1 MINRREFIKQ
11 TGKGAL
17 ALSVLSAANISS
29 LFAQKE
35 IPHAVWV
42 ENGEPPDLLKAALNE
57 YGGMNHF
64 ISRGDIVVVKPNI
77 GWDRAPQYAADSNPD
92 LVAEIIKACY
102 NAGAKTVKVFDRTCN
117 NPRRCYKNSQIE
129 EKASAVDAEVTQ
141 IRDEKFVNLAIKNG
155 KMIKEW
161 PIYKEYLE
169 ADKVINVPIA
179 KHHSMSRLT
188 LGLKNLMGVMGENR
202 GSLHADFDIKIN
214 DIDSNILPTL
224 TIMDAYRILTANGPV
239 GGNLSQ
245 VRLTKTLIMSPCLVT
260 TDYLTL
266 DLFGVTVQEVGH
278 IREAINRGLNK
289 YDLKK
294 LNLKKIV
301 LS

>member
-1 MINRREFIKQ
+1 MINRREFIKRSS
-11 TGKGAL
+11 KAAL
-17 ALSVLSAANISS
+17 ALSALSAANAVS
-29 LFAQKE
+29 LFAQQ
-35 IPHAVWV
+35 PVPDAVWV
-42 ENGEPPDLLKAALNE
+42 ENGEPAELLKAALNE
-57 YGGMNHF
+57 FGGMNHF
-64 ISRGDIVVVKPNI
+64 VSRGDIVVVKPNI

-102 NAGAKTVKVFDRTCN
+102 SAGAKTVKVFDNTCN
-117 NPRRCYKNSQIE
+117 NSRRCYKNSQIE
-129 EKASAVDAEVTQ
+129 EKASAVDAEVSQ
-141 IRDEKFVNLAIKNG
+141 IRAEKFVNTAIKNG

-161 PIYKEYLE
+161 SIYKEYLE

-179 KHHSMSRLT
+179 KHHSMSRVT
-188 LGLKNLMGVMGENR
+188 LGLKNLMGVMGDNR
-202 GSLHADFDIKIN
+202 GSLHSDFNIKIN

-239 GGNLSQ
+239 GGNLAH
-245 VRLTKTLIMSPCLVT
+245 VKLTKTLIMSPCVVT
-260 TDYLTL
+260 TDYLAL
-266 DLFGVTVQEVGH
+266 DLFGLNPVEVGH
-278 IREAINRGLNK
+278 IKEAVDRGMNK